1 MKNKPQIVVIAPEAE
16 LPLLTL
22 AVNETADAWPDEI
35 EIIPCAVGDARTP
48 LILAAA
54 DAVIAG
60 AVIETAADEQKLT
73 ELLLLIREA
82 RAEARP
88 ESLLAVALWG
98 AESSELA
105 RALDHA
111 TVLCAREA
119 EAHRPPLDLLR
130 QRIVDAFPLI
140 EPLETAARY
149 QLLAEAMLRCHFG
162 APAASPETQPTATEQ
177 NSRTRFRDFLAGLNP
192 SLRRRLQEQ
201 LDTLRQTLAVTR
213 TEYSA
218 ALARQL
224 HLEAARAA
232 LRQEVAELQSE
243 NQRLHDELKAGT
255 ARLQAVQTESR
266 KSQET
271 VRREISAMLSE
282 HTRSVSEML
291 TRLSEF
297 ETQIRT
303 LSGQVRSL
311 TEERESL
318 QEDLRRAQLATTA
331 RQVAGVRAQAA
342 ASPTEHG
349 DLLLIAAGGQP
360 AAPSAELSGREIVDV
375 QELIEEVRRMIQ
387 PLQAERRLSISI
399 EVESAARYI
408 RSNQLI
414 LCQILFNL
422 MSNAVC
428 YTYRGMVTVTVRR
441 QSDTVTIAVSDTG
454 MGMSREQLD
463 KYLNPESETWKNSTS
478 ECGLPAVQRLIAEL
492 GGRLEVKSAVNA
504 GSTFSVIFRPDELS
518 ASAGSACDNKFV
530 PDPIRTAPDCKR
542 PPLR

>member
-1 MKNKPQIVVIAPEAE
+1 MKSKPQIVVIAPEAE
-16 LPLLTL
+16 LSLLTL
-22 AVNETADAWPDEI
+22 AVNETADAWPDEL
-35 EIIPCAVGDARTP
+35 EIIPCAAEDARTP

-60 AVIETAADEQKLT
+60 AAIETAADEQKLA
-73 ELLLLIREA
+73 ELLRLISEA
-82 RAEARP
+82 RDEEPHR
-88 ESLLAVALWG
+88 SLLAVALWG

-111 TVLCAREA
+111 TVLCARQA

-130 QRIVDAFPLI
+130 QRIVDGFPLI
-140 EPLETAARY
+140 EPLDTATRY
-149 QLLAEAMLRCHFG
+149 SLLARAMLRSRFS
-162 APAASPETQPTATEQ
+162 APAALSETQPTAAEQ
-177 NSRTRFRDFLAGLNP
+177 PSRSRFRDFLAGLNP
-192 SLRRRLQEQ
+192 SLGRRLQGE
-201 LDTLRQTLAVTR
+201 LDALRQTLAVTR

-218 ALARQL
+218 ALAQQL

-232 LRQEVAELQSE
+232 LRQEVAELKSE
-243 NQRLHDELKAGT
+243 NQRLRDELKTGA

-266 KSQET
+266 KSHEAA
-271 VRREISAMLSE
+271 RHEISAMLSE

-303 LSGQVRSL
+303 LSDQVRSL

-318 QEDLRRAQLATTA
+318 QEDLRQAQSAAAALSVAGA
-331 RQVAGVRAQAA
+331 AAQVAAP
-342 ASPTEHG
+342 PTEDD
-349 DLLLIAAGGQP
+349 DLLLISSGEESSELP
-360 AAPSAELSGREIVDV
+360 AELSGREVVDV

-387 PLQAERRLSISI
+387 PLEAERRLSISI
-399 EVESAARYI
+399 EVEPAARYI

-428 YTYRGMVTVTVRR
+428 YTCRGMVTVTARR
-441 QSDTVTIAVSDTG
+441 QADLVTIAVSDTG

-463 KYLNPESETWKNSTS
+463 EYLNPESETSKNSTS
-478 ECGLPAVQRLIAEL
+478 ECGLPAVQRLVTEL
-492 GGRLEVKSAVNA
+492 AGRLEVKSAPNA
-504 GSTFSVIFRPDELS
+504 GSTFSVILSHDEASVS
-518 ASAGSACDNKFV
+518 AAG
-530 PDPIRTAPDCKR
+530 
-542 PPLR
+542 L